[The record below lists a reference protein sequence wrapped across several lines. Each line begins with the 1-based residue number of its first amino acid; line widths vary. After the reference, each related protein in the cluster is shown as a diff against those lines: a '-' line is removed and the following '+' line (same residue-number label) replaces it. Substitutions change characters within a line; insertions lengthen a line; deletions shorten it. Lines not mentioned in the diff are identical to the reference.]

1 MENPKGRQVA
11 NAQNVV
17 YNNSSPGNTSGQL
30 TYQSGRGLPFSSA
43 ASIAKLSLDR
53 RSSHSKRLISFLM
66 HPHRQ

>member
-1 MENPKGRQVA
+1 MENPIGLHVDKVQ
-11 NAQNVV
+11 NAL
-17 YNNSSPGNTSGQL
+17 YSNSSPGNTSGQL

-43 ASIAKLSLDR
+43 ASIVKLSLDK